1 MFLTNETGEEKNCTR
16 LNWVGIL
23 DIIHVT
29 EYLWKASNALHG
41 ENTPEGK
48 KWVYMKLVA
57 ILQGRAGKVIGGLKQ
72 TMSKRK
78 KLKASQRKALQAT
91 IRYFE
96 NHRQWMHY
104 DEYLAAGYPIGSGV
118 VESSGGHTVKRRME
132 GTGRRWSIVGAEST
146 LLLRSVYT
154 SNDWDAYWEVHR
166 ALEGKRLYG
175 DMLPILGYPDEY
187 FVKKAA

>member
-1 MFLTNETGEEKNCTR
+1 
-16 LNWVGIL
+16 
-23 DIIHVT
+23 
-29 EYLWKASNALHG
+29 
-41 ENTPEGK
+41 
-48 KWVYMKLVA
+48 MKLVA

-78 KLKASQRKALQAT
+78 KLKASQRKALQTT

-118 VESSGGHTVKRRME
+118 VESSCGHTVKRRME